1 VQAPALCLTYYPGRA
16 RLSVTMAWMGI
27 NAWWVYGWFELAGMA
42 CLLVASTRW
51 LRRALRAGAR
61 RQMLHADALDLV
73 WVTPWVL
80 CVQVA
85 AQAQPLWLWQ
95 SELPASE
102 WAQLR
107 RWLYL
112 RNSA

>member
-1 VQAPALCLTYYPGRA
+1 
-16 RLSVTMAWMGI
+16 
-27 NAWWVYGWFELAGMA
+27 
-42 CLLVASTRW
+42 
-51 LRRALRAGAR
+51 
-61 RQMLHADALDLV
+61 MLQADALDLV
-73 WVTPWVL
+73 WITPWVL